1 MKGFVI
7 AAASSNS
14 GKTTITMGLLRA
26 LRNRGLKVQPFKCG
40 PDYIDPMFHSM
51 ASGNESVNLDTW
63 MSDEEQVRETFR
75 TYSNGADISVV
86 EGVMGLYD
94 GYDKWHG
101 SSGEIAMLLDMPVIL
116 VINAKSAAYS
126 VAPLIY
132 GFKNYKIPQPTDPP
146 QPSLQGGSLKD
157 DCSPHCRSEY
167 LSPLPVGRAG
177 VGPLGPVGLSVI
189 FNMVSSESHYQY
201 LKEACDDIGV
211 PCLGYVAKN
220 PDLVV
225 PSRHLGLTI
234 TAKEET
240 ERLIQ
245 LAAEEVEKHV
255 DIDKLLQNEAPH
267 PTKGAAIQH
276 KEKKSNTPL
285 NIHSKGCAL
294 FTPHLGD
301 GGLLIAIAHDEAFNF
316 TYRHN
321 IDVLKTMGE
330 VRFFSPM
337 RDEVLPECDLLY
349 LPGGYPE
356 LFADTLAKNERM
368 RQSIKEYAERGGHI
382 YAECGGFMYLCRC
395 IDDAPMCGVFPFEA
409 TMEGAHLHLG
419 YRMMERDGHIIKGH
433 EFHYSCIKPI
443 AEMPEDITI
452 EQGQRSAKGTPVDTA
467 IYHYKNVTAGYTHW
481 YF

>member
-1 MKGFVI
+1 MKGFLI

-14 GKTTITMGLLRA
+14 GKTTITMGILRA
-26 LRNRGLKVQPFKCG
+26 LRNRGLRVQPFKCG

-51 ASGNESVNLDTW
+51 ASGNDSVNLDTW
-63 MSDEEQVRETFR
+63 MASPGQMAKMFR
-75 TYSNGADISVV
+75 TYAKGADVCVV

-101 SSGEIAMLLDMPVIL
+101 SSGEIATMLDMPVIL

-132 GFKNYKIPQPTDPP
+132 GFKNAPIIPCEDGTR
-146 QPSLQGGSLKD
+146 K
-157 DCSPHCRSEY
+157 
-167 LSPLPVGRAG
+167 PVNIAG
-177 VGPLGPVGLSVI
+177 VI
-189 FNMVSSESHYQY
+189 FNMVASESHFKY

-211 PCLGYVAKN
+211 PCFGYVAKN
-220 PDLVV
+220 PALVV

-245 LAAEEVEKHV
+245 LAAEELERGVNIEYLFNEELGMKNEELLLSRPIPIPSSNNAISLDEKTNHSSFL
-255 DIDKLLQNEAPH
+255 IPH
-267 PTKGAAIQH
+267 SSL
-276 KEKKSNTPL
+276 KSV
-285 NIHSKGCAL
+285 
-294 FTPHLGD
+294 
-301 GGLLIAIAHDEAFNF
+301 AIARDEAFNF
-316 TYRHN
+316 IYRNN
-321 IDVLKTMGE
+321 IDVLRSMGE
-330 VRFFSPM
+330 VRFFSPL
-337 RDEVLPECDLLY
+337 RDKELPECDLLY

-382 YAECGGFMYLCRC
+382 YAECGGFMYLCNR

-409 TMEGAHLHLG
+409 TMEGARLHLG

-443 AEMPEDITI
+443 AEMPDCITV
-452 EQGQRSAKGTPVDTA
+452 EQGQHNAKGTPVDTA

-481 YF
+481 YFSD

>member
-1 MKGFVI
+1 MKGFLI

-14 GKTTITMGLLRA
+14 GKTTITMGILRA
-26 LRNRGLKVQPFKCG
+26 LRNRGLRVQPFKCG

-51 ASGNESVNLDTW
+51 ASGNDSVNLDTC
-63 MSDEEQVRETFR
+63 MASPEQMANMFR
-75 TYSNGADISVV
+75 TYAKDADVCVV

-101 SSGEIAMLLDMPVIL
+101 SSGEIAAMLDIPVIL
-116 VINAKSAAYS
+116 VVNAKSAAYS

-132 GFKNYKIPQPTDPP
+132 GFKNAPIIPCEDGTR
-146 QPSLQGGSLKD
+146 K
-157 DCSPHCRSEY
+157 
-167 LSPLPVGRAG
+167 PVNIAG
-177 VGPLGPVGLSVI
+177 VI
-189 FNMVSSESHYQY
+189 FNMVASESHFKY

-267 PTKGAAIQH
+267 PTNGAAIQH
-276 KEKKSNTPL
+276 KEKKSNAPL
-285 NIHSKGCAL
+285 NIHSKGRAL
-294 FTPHLGD
+294 FTPPLGD

-382 YAECGGFMYLCRC
+382 YAECGGFMYLCHC

-409 TMEGAHLHLG
+409 TMEDARLHLG

-443 AEMPEDITI
+443 VEMPEDVTV

>member
-1 MKGFVI
+1 MASFLI
-7 AAASSNS
+7 AAATSNS

-51 ASGNESVNLDTW
+51 ASGNDSVNLDTW
-63 MSDEEQVRETFR
+63 MTSPEQMANMFH
-75 TYSNGADISVV
+75 TYAKDADVCVV

-101 SSGEIAMLLDMPVIL
+101 SSGEIAAMLDIPVIL
-116 VINAKSAAYS
+116 VVNAKSAAYS

-132 GFKNYKIPQPTDPP
+132 GFKNAPIIPCEDGTR
-146 QPSLQGGSLKD
+146 K
-157 DCSPHCRSEY
+157 
-167 LSPLPVGRAG
+167 PVNIAG
-177 VGPLGPVGLSVI
+177 VI
-189 FNMVSSESHYQY
+189 FNMVASESHFKY

-220 PDLVV
+220 PALVV

-234 TAKEET
+234 TAKEDT

-245 LAAEEVEKHV
+245 LAAEEVERGV
-255 DIDKLLQNEAPH
+255 NIEYLFNEERVFNEELGIRNEELLLSRPIPIPSSNNAISLDKKTN
-267 PTKGAAIQH
+267 
-276 KEKKSNTPL
+276 
-285 NIHSKGCAL
+285 HSS
-294 FTPHLGD
+294 F
-301 GGLLIAIAHDEAFNF
+301 LIPNSSLKTNSSFKMVAIARDEAFNF
-316 TYRHN
+316 IYRNN
-321 IDVLKTMGE
+321 IDVLRSMGE
-330 VRFFSPM
+330 VRFFSPL
-337 RDEVLPECDLLY
+337 RDKELPECDLLY

-356 LFADTLAKNERM
+356 LFADDLVKNEQM
-368 RQSIKEYAERGGHI
+368 RQSIRRFAEKGGHI
-382 YAECGGFMYLCRC
+382 YAECGGFMYLCNR
-395 IDDAPMCGVFPFEA
+395 IDDAPMCGVFPFIA

-419 YRMMERDGHIIKGH
+419 YRLMERDGAVIKGH

-443 AEMPEDITI
+443 AEMPDSITV
-452 EQGQRSAKGTPVDTA
+452 ERCQRSAKGTPVDTA

>member
-26 LRNRGLKVQPFKCG
+26 LRNRGLRVQPFKCG

-132 GFKNYKIPQPTDPP
+132 GFKNYRVSQPRPM
-146 QPSLQGGSLKD
+146 
-157 DCSPHCRSEY
+157 
-167 LSPLPVGRAG
+167 
-177 VGPLGPVGLSVI
+177 GLSVI

-201 LKEACDDIGV
+201 LKQACEDAGV

-240 ERLIQ
+240 EHLIQ
-245 LAAEEVEKHV
+245 LAVEEVEKHV
-255 DIDKLLQNEAPH
+255 DIDKLLQNEALH
-267 PTKGAAIQH
+267 PTNGAAIQH
-276 KEKKSNTPL
+276 KEKKSNAPL

-294 FTPHLGD
+294 FTPPLGD

-382 YAECGGFMYLCRC
+382 YAECGGFMYLCNR

-443 AEMPEDITI
+443 AEMPEDVTV
-452 EQGQRSAKGTPVDTA
+452 EQGQRSAKGAPVDTA